1 MDLKQ
6 LMRDYFLDLDA
17 AAKDPDRL
25 VAWCTSAGPA
35 EILRA
40 MGFEVYFPENHG
52 ALLGATRASMET
64 IPVANSKGY
73 SPEICSYL
81 TSDIGAYLKNFTP
94 LTIAFGVE
102 SVPKPDVLV
111 YNTNQCK
118 DVMHWFEFYAKE
130 FDAPIFGIHSP
141 AHLPE
146 VEPEHIADVVGQF
159 KQLISFLENI
169 AKTPFDDQRL
179 VRCLALSKE
188 ATGLWSEVLKTA
200 MAKPSPLT
208 FFDATIFMAPIVLL
222 RGTEIARDYYQSLLA
237 DLKQKVEDSRGSLHV
252 GQKRLYWDG
261 MPIWGRLRHLSEL
274 FKDNNS
280 CVVASTYCNSWIFSD
295 FDADDP
301 LSSMAIAY
309 LQIFINRNDAYKEW
323 YISEMVKDFSI
334 DGVIFHAAKTCPN
347 NSNSYYNLPGRLKEN
362 GISTIVIDGD
372 LCDLR
377 CFSDEQSTNVIEA
390 FLETL

>member
-6 LMRDYFLDLDA
+6 IMRDYFLDLDA
-17 AAKDPDRL
+17 AAKDPGRK

-52 ALLGATRASMET
+52 ALLGATRVCMET
-64 IPVANSKGY
+64 IPAANSKGY

-81 TSDIGAYLKNFTP
+81 TSDIGAYLKKTTP
-94 LTIAFGVE
+94 LTKAYGL
-102 SVPKPDVLV
+102 SDVPKPDVLV

-118 DVMHWFEFYAKE
+118 DVMHWFEFYARE
-130 FDAPIFGIHSP
+130 YDAPIFGIHSP

-146 VEPEHIADVVGQF
+146 VEPEHVDNVVAQF
-159 KQLISFLENI
+159 KQLISALEKI
-169 AKTPFDDQRL
+169 IQRGFDEKELMHR
-179 VRCLALSKE
+179 LALSKE
-188 ATGLWSEVLKTA
+188 ATDLWSEVLETA
-200 MAKPSPLT
+200 MATPSPLT
-208 FFDATIFMAPIVLL
+208 FFDATIYMGPIVVL
-222 RGTEIARDYYQSLLA
+222 RGTEIARDYYQFLLT
-237 DLKQKVEDSRGSLHV
+237 DLKQKAASGSA
-252 GQKRLYWDG
+252 GQKRIYWEG

-274 FKDNNS
+274 FKSNNT

-295 FDADDP
+295 FDANDP
-301 LSSMAIAY
+301 LPSMARAY
-309 LQIFINRNDAYKEW
+309 LQIFINRNDAYKEK
-323 YISEMVKDFSI
+323 YISRMVKAYSI
-334 DGVIFHAAKTCPN
+334 DGVVFHAAKTCPN
-347 NSNSYYNLPGRLKEN
+347 NSNSYYNLPGRLKQS
-362 GISTIVIDGD
+362 GIPTIVIDGD

>member
-6 LMRDYFLDLDA
+6 IMQTYFLDLNA
-17 AAKDPDRL
+17 AAKDPDRK
-25 VAWCTSAGPA
+25 VAWCTSVGPA

-52 ALLGATRASMET
+52 AMLGATRLCMET

-81 TSDIGAYLKNFTP
+81 TSDIGAYLKNITP
-94 LTIAFGVE
+94 LAKAYGIE
-102 SVPKPDVLV
+102 DVPRPDVLV

-118 DVMHWFEFYAKE
+118 DVMHWFEFYARE

-146 VEPEHIADVVGQF
+146 VEPEHIANVVAQF
-159 KQLISFLENI
+159 KQLIRSLEEI
-169 AKTPFDDQRL
+169 TQETFDPKKL
-179 VRCLALSKE
+179 ERCLALSSE
-188 ATGLWSEVLKTA
+188 ATSLWSEVLKTA
-200 MAKPSPLT
+200 IANPSPFS
-208 FFDATIFMAPIVLL
+208 FFDATIFMGPIVVL
-222 RGTEIARDYYQSLLA
+222 RGTEIARDYYRDLLTEMER
-237 DLKQKVEDSRGSLHV
+237 KVATRDPECPV
-252 GQKRLYWDG
+252 QKRIYWEG

-274 FKDNNS
+274 FKRNDT
-280 CVVASTYCNSWIFSD
+280 CVVASTYCNSWIFAD
-295 FDADDP
+295 FDPHDP
-301 LSSMAIAY
+301 LPSMALAY
-309 LQIFINRNDAYKEW
+309 LQIFINRNDTYKEK
-323 YISEMVKDFSI
+323 YISDMVKMYSV

-347 NSNSYYNLPGRLKEN
+347 NSNSYYNLPGRLKRN
-362 GISTIVIDGD
+362 GIPTIVIDGD

>member
-6 LMRDYFLDLDA
+6 IMREYFLDLDA
-17 AAKDPDRL
+17 AAKDPDRR
-25 VAWCTSAGPA
+25 VAWCTSVGPT

-52 ALLGATRASMET
+52 ALLGATRLCMET

-81 TSDIGAYLKNFTP
+81 TSDIGAYLKNITP
-94 LTIAFGVE
+94 LAKAYGIEGV
-102 SVPKPDVLV
+102 PRPDVLV

-118 DVMHWFEFYAKE
+118 DVMHWFEFYARE
-130 FDAPIFGIHSP
+130 FDVPIFGIHSP

-146 VEPEHIADVVGQF
+146 IEPEHIANVVAQF
-159 KQLISFLENI
+159 EQLIHFLEEVTGAEFDSKQL
-169 AKTPFDDQRL
+169 A
-179 VRCLALSKE
+179 RCLGLSSE
-188 ATGLWSEVLKTA
+188 ATRLWSEVLETA
-200 MAKPSPLT
+200 MADPSPLS
-208 FFDATIFMAPIVLL
+208 FFDATIFMGPIVVL
-222 RGTEIARDYYQSLLA
+222 RGTETAKDYYRALLA
-237 DLKQKVEDSRGSLHV
+237 NLKQKVAV
-252 GQKRLYWDG
+252 GDAANTTQKRIYWEG

-274 FKDNNS
+274 FKNNNT

-295 FDADDP
+295 FDANDALP
-301 LSSMAIAY
+301 SMARAY
-309 LQIFINRNDAYKEW
+309 LQLFINRNDAYKEK
-323 YISEMVKDFSI
+323 YISQMVEAYSV

-347 NSNSYYNLPGRLKEN
+347 NSNSYYNLPGRLKKN
-362 GISTIVIDGD
+362 GIPTIVVDGD

>member
-6 LMRDYFLDLDA
+6 IMRDYFLDLDA

-52 ALLGATRASMET
+52 ALLGATRTCMET
-64 IPVANSKGY
+64 IPAANSKGY

-81 TSDIGAYLKNFTP
+81 TSDIGAYLKKFTP
-94 LTIAFGVE
+94 LTSAFGIE

-118 DVMHWFEFYAKE
+118 DVMHWFEFYARE

-141 AHLPE
+141 SHLPE
-146 VEPEHIADVVGQF
+146 VESEHIDDVVGQF
-159 KQLISFLENI
+159 KKLIEFLEQTTGRAYAEN
-169 AKTPFDDQRL
+169 DL
-179 VRCLALSKE
+179 ERCLALSRE
-188 ATGLWSEVLKTA
+188 ATNLWSEILNTA
-200 MAKPSPLT
+200 MTKPSPMT
-208 FFDATIFMAPIVLL
+208 FFDATIYMGPIVVL
-222 RGTEIARDYYQSLLA
+222 RGTEKARDYYKFLLA
-237 DLKQKVEDSRGSLHV
+237 DLRQKATNFLGAIPNE
-252 GQKRLYWDG
+252 QKRIYWEG
-261 MPIWGRLRHLSEL
+261 MPIWGRLRHLSDL
-274 FKDNNS
+274 FRSNNT

-295 FDADDP
+295 FDENDP
-301 LSSMAIAY
+301 LSSMATAY
-309 LQIFINRNDAYKEW
+309 LQIFINRNDAYKER
-323 YISEMVKDFSI
+323 YISEMVEVFSI

-362 GISTIVIDGD
+362 GISTIVVDGD

-390 FLETL
+390 FLETI